1 MKAHL
6 TSAAVEAPEEQEPE
20 YRIEAHGSLVE
31 RPLKVLKHGEA
42 FAVLDSE
49 GDCGKLADTAEGIY
63 YRDTR
68 YLSKWDLSFLGRPLL
83 LLSSMLHDDN
93 SALSVALTNPD
104 LEEGGFARNA
114 ISVSRTKFVWGHACY
129 ERIGLRNFDL
139 EARDVNLSIGFDAD
153 FKDLFEVRGMDRAR
167 RGKVTKRLSESFVVF
182 DYSGLDHVDRETR
195 VEFEPAPSSLSHNR
209 ASFRIPL
216 APGATATILAKVQFS
231 ERSDGIIVTTPRFG
245 TAYRQK
251 RRDARAATDG
261 IATVESS
268 NDVFNDIMCRSTS
281 DISMLLTK
289 TEDGVYPHA
298 GIPWYS
304 TVFGRDGLI
313 TALLCLWVDPLVARG
328 VLLHLAS
335 MQAQV
340 LDASKDAQPGKI
352 LHEQRLCE
360 MARTGE
366 VPFSGYYGTVDATPL
381 FVALA
386 GYYCKR
392 TGDLETIAR
401 IWSNI
406 IAAMRWCDEFGDR
419 DGDGFVE
426 YFRETPDGLANQ
438 GWKDSHDSIFHDD
451 GQLAKG
457 PIALAE
463 VQAYVYE
470 AKLQAA
476 MLAAQMGEPEAEA
489 RWRQEAADLKARFNE
504 NFWIEELGTYALALD
519 GAKRPCKVVTS
530 NAGHVLM
537 TNIAPKDYAARVA
550 DTLLSSD
557 MFSGWGVR
565 TVSTSAARYNPM
577 SYHNGS
583 VWPHD
588 NALIALGL
596 GRCGLKAHALRIFEG
611 LYRAQSYQPDRRL
624 PELFCG
630 FPRKRG
636 RGPVSYP
643 VSCSPQAWAA
653 ATPFALLAA
662 CVGLEIDHARRVVEF
677 NDPVLPSFLNEV
689 TIRNLRLGNAS
700 MDVRLTRYGEDV
712 ALHVLRRSGDIGAI
726 VRK

>member
-6 TSAAVEAPEEQEPE
+6 TSTALAETEEHEPE
-20 YRIEAHGSLVE
+20 YRIEAHASLVE

-42 FAVLDSE
+42 FAVLDAE
-49 GDCGKLADTAEGIY
+49 GDCGKFADTAEGIY

-68 YLSKWDLSFLGRPLL
+68 YLSKWELSFLGRPLL
-83 LLSSMLHDDN
+83 LLSSILHDDN

-104 LEEGGFARNA
+104 VEDIGFVRNA

-139 EARDVNLSIGFDAD
+139 EAREVDLSIVFDAD

-167 RGKVTKRLSESFVVF
+167 RGKTSKRLSGTSVVF
-182 DYSGLDHVDRETR
+182 DYSGLDHIARETR
-195 VEFEPAPSSLSHNR
+195 IEFEPAPSSLSHNR
-209 ASFRIPL
+209 ASFRIL
-216 APGATATILAKVQFS
+216 LVPGATATILAKVQFC
-231 ERSDGIIVTTPRFG
+231 EVSDDVTVTTPRFG

-251 RRDARAATDG
+251 RRDARAATEG

-268 NDVFNDIMCRSTS
+268 NDVFNAMMCRSTS
-281 DISMLLTK
+281 DISMLLTR
-289 TEDGVYPHA
+289 TQDGVYPHA

-304 TVFGRDGLI
+304 TVFGRDGII
-313 TALLCLWVDPLVARG
+313 TALLYLWVDPSVARG
-328 VLLHLAS
+328 VLLHLAAT
-335 MQAQV
+335 QADKV
-340 LDASKDAQPGKI
+340 DTSKDAQPGKI
-352 LHEQRLCE
+352 VHEQRLCE
-360 MARTGE
+360 MAHTGE

-381 FVALA
+381 FVVLA
-386 GYYCKR
+386 GNYCRR
-392 TGDLETIAR
+392 TGDIETIRR
-401 IWSNI
+401 IWPNI
-406 IAAMRWCDEFGDR
+406 KAAMRWCDEFGDR

-426 YFRETPDGLANQ
+426 YFRETADGLANQ
-438 GWKDSHDSIFHDD
+438 GWKDSYDSIFHED

-463 VQAYVYE
+463 VQAYIHE
-470 AKLQAA
+470 AKIEAA
-476 MLAAQMGEPEAEA
+476 MLAVQMGEPEAAA
-489 RWRQEAADLKARFNE
+489 RWRQQAAELKVRFNKE
-504 NFWIEELGTYALALD
+504 FWIEELGTYALALD
-519 GAKRPCKVVTS
+519 GTKKACKVVAS

-537 TNIAPKDYAARVA
+537 SKIAPRDYAVRVA

-565 TVSTSAARYNPM
+565 TVSTAAARFNPM

-588 NALIALGL
+588 NAMIALGL
-596 GRCGLKAHALRIFEG
+596 GRYGLKSHALRIFEG
-611 LYRAQSYQPDRRL
+611 LYRAQSYQPDGRL

-630 FPRKRG
+630 FPKKRG

-662 CVGLEIDHARRVVEF
+662 CVGLELDHARRVVEF
-677 NDPVLPSFLNEV
+677 NDPVLPAFLDEV
-689 TIRNLRLGNAS
+689 TLRNLRFGEAA
-700 MDVRLTRYGEDV
+700 MDVRLTRFGEDV
-712 ALHVLRRSGDIGAI
+712 ALHVLRRSGEIGAI